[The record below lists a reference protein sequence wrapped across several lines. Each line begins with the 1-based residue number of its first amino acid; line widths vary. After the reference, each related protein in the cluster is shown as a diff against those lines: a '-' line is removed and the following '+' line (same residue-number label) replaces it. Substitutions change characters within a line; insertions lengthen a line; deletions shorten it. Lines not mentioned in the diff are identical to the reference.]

1 MKPAGQTIARA
12 QTPRRYA
19 ETLLMVAGV
28 TAAGLAAAPL
38 VPASA
43 IDLVYLVPV
52 LAAASLH
59 GLRFGVCASIASALA
74 YNFFFTAPLHT
85 FRIDDPGNV
94 VTVLVL
100 LGVALFTSRMT
111 ARIREEAASAAASA
125 RQNAVLAGC
134 TGQLVAASDAA
145 SIGKV
150 LCTEVARLFDANTLL
165 LVHAGRRLDLLAAV
179 PGRTAPDGIELEAA
193 VLAETTRRPAG
204 RHTDALRAA
213 DWQFHPLLASGAV
226 RGVIG
231 LARDDGRDPVDAA
244 DRVLLAGVL
253 AQAALAL
260 EREELAAEMRG
271 VAQLRDRDRLRGALL
286 SSVGHDLRTPL
297 TAIFAG
303 VAELPR
309 TNTPP
314 ELIDTLGSA
323 VHRLDRYIANLIEM
337 TRIEAGAIRLNLEA
351 VDLTDAVAAAV
362 REMHAALVGHEIEVD
377 VPADLPLVRLD
388 PQLFH
393 HCLINL
399 IDNAA
404 KHGGPSG
411 PIVIAAARADG
422 GLTVSVRD
430 AGPGLPAGSETRIFE
445 TFTRLEGS
453 DRNHGTGLG
462 LSIVKG
468 FAEAMGAVASA
479 RNHEGGGAV
488 FELHFPAALLV
499 PTEGGE

>member
-1 MKPAGQTIARA
+1 MNTPGIPIERA
-12 QTPRRYA
+12 QAPRRYA

-28 TAAGLAAAPL
+28 TAAGLVAAPV

-43 IDLVYLVPV
+43 MDLVYLVPV

-59 GLRFGVCASIASALA
+59 GLRFGLLASVASALA
-74 YNFFFTAPLHT
+74 YNFFYTAPLHT
-85 FRIDDPGNV
+85 LRIDDPGNV

-125 RQNAVLAGC
+125 RQNALLAGF
-134 TGQLVAASDAA
+134 TGKLVTASGTA
-145 SIGKV
+145 SIGRV
-150 LCTEVARLFDANTLL
+150 LCTEVGRLLDANTMFLG
-165 LVHAGRRLDLLAAV
+165 HADDRPELLAAV
-179 PGRTAPDGIELEAA
+179 PDRSAPAGIDLEAA
-193 VLAETTRRPAG
+193 ILAATTRRPAG
-204 RHTDALRAA
+204 RHTEALRAA

-226 RGVIG
+226 RGVLG
-231 LARDDGRDPVDAA
+231 LARDDGRDPVGEA
-244 DRVLLAGVL
+244 DRMLLAGLL

-260 EREELAAEMRG
+260 EREQLAADMRG

-309 TNTPP
+309 TTAPP
-314 ELIDTLGSA
+314 ELIETLRSA
-323 VHRLDRYIANLIEM
+323 AQRLDRYIANLIEM

-351 VDLTDAVAAAV
+351 IDLTDAVAAAV
-362 REMHAALVGHEIEVD
+362 RELQPTLAAHPLQVD
-377 VPADLPLVRLD
+377 VAADLPLVRFD

-404 KHGGPSG
+404 KHGGPDG
-411 PIVIAAARADG
+411 AIVIAAARADH

-430 AGPGLPAGSETRIFE
+430 SGPGLPAGSETRIFE

-453 DRNHGTGLG
+453 DRNQGTGLG

-468 FAEAMGAVASA
+468 FADAMGTVASA
-479 RNHEGGGAV
+479 RNHEGGGAM
-488 FELHFPAALLV
+488 FELHVPAGLLV
-499 PTEGGE
+499 PIEAGE